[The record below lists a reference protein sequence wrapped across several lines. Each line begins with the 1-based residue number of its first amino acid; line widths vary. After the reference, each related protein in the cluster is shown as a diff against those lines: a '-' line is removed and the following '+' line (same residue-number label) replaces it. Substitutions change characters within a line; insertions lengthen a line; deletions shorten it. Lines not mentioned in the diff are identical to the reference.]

1 MTHVIVD
8 VAPFAIVVM
17 LSPVN
22 IIAAILLLFS
32 PRPRPAAGAYLV
44 GFLAGVAVVL
54 VALDL
59 VAERVEWTDLG
70 PEWFG
75 AVLRLVLGAGLLVA
89 AIGKLRAARTPDGSS
104 LPPWMHG
111 VTEMTPGKAL
121 STGFLIGA
129 GNPKNVAM
137 AIGASVVI
145 GSAALPTVQIAIA
158 VLVYAVLASLGVAA
172 PLVVAIATGERSTAI
187 LTEARDWLER
197 HNAAVLGIMYLV
209 FAAVLVT
216 KGVQAIP

>member
-1 MTHVIVD
+1 MAHVIVD
-8 VAPFAIVVM
+8 LAPFAIVVM

-32 PRPRPAAGAYLV
+32 PRPRPAAAAYLV

-59 VAERVEWTDLG
+59 VAEQVDWSDLG

-75 AVLRLVLGAGLLVA
+75 AVLRLLLGAGLLVA
-89 AIGKLRAARTPDGSS
+89 AVGKLRTARRAEAAT
-104 LPPWMHG
+104 LPAWMHG
-111 VTEMTPGKAL
+111 VTEMVPGKAV

-145 GSAALPTVQIAIA
+145 GSAALPTVQIAVA
-158 VLVYAVLASLGVAA
+158 VIVYSVLASLGVAA
-172 PLVVAIATGERSTAI
+172 PLVVAIVTGERSTAI

-197 HNAAVLGIMYLV
+197 HNAAVLGIMYVV
-209 FAAVLVT
+209 FAVVLVI